1 MAGSLRDQLI
11 NAGLATAEQARK
23 AERQVRADQQGQR
36 KDRDRSRRKAA
47 ETAAAAG
54 KPAPEASTAD
64 TEAVTAAAQARARA
78 RELNVEKARRDRAL
92 QESINA
98 KAAERALRAEI
109 RQIIVRN
116 DRRTRPAEDDVPYN
130 FLHGRK
136 VKRIYVTPEHR
147 AQLSSGRL
155 VIVNDEGRY
164 ALVPDDVAEK
174 IRARDPKRIVAAHTE
189 KPAEPGGD
197 DEYYAR
203 FKVPDDLDW

>member
-36 KDRDRSRRKAA
+36 KDKSRRKSASDAGAPATGKSSSTASAA
-47 ETAAAAG
+47 ENEAA
-54 KPAPEASTAD
+54 
-64 TEAVTAAAQARARA
+64 TAAAQARARA

-116 DRRTRPAEDDVPYN
+116 DQRTRPAEDDVPYN

-164 ALVPDDVAEK
+164 ALVPDGVAEK
-174 IRARDPKRIVAAHTE
+174 IRARDPKRIIAAHTE
-189 KPAEPGGD
+189 KPAEPGDD